1 MVQLTVRSTS
11 HLVTNGWFQIN
22 VHRTWDVFARARL
35 GEEGVEGIVA
45 TSHGL
50 IGRHLSIG
58 LNSMFETVKFPTA
71 VTGLDTGLAHVDG
84 DTFCVVIIVV
94 VVIVVEE
101 RELKVM
107 LGC

>member
-11 HLVTNGWFQIN
+11 HLVANGWFQIN

-45 TSHGL
+45 TSYGL
-50 IGRHLSIG
+50 IGWHLSIG

-84 DTFCVVIIVV
+84 DTFCVIIIVVIIV

-101 RELKVM
+101 GKVR
-107 LGC
+107 